1 MGQLFGT
8 SDPISV
14 DDKGR
19 FSIPSTLRNA
29 LSNDA
34 ENTFMI
40 VRGTEGCLFA
50 YPKDEW
56 LMFWEKFKALP
67 ITPETTR
74 LKNRILASL
83 KETRIDAQGRV
94 TLTQK
99 LKELAAIGKEIVV
112 VGNSEKMDI
121 WNSDQWKRHQ
131 ASNEEAV
138 PYDAD
143 YYRVLNET
151 SRNGHGG

>member
-99 LKELAAIGKEIVV
+99 LKELAAI
-112 VGNSEKMDI
+112 
-121 WNSDQWKRHQ
+121 
-131 ASNEEAV
+131 
-138 PYDAD
+138 
-143 YYRVLNET
+143 
-151 SRNGHGG
+151 